1 MKVIKVAI
9 LAFVL
14 GCIIRAVPV
23 WAIEVTPSNV
33 VLPASAGGLFSFDL
47 VISSTPPDINASG
60 FQCTIG
66 VSPAGLTFDA
76 DSSEAVSENHD
87 YWIYGNS
94 GGAFAEIRDV
104 NKYRFSDSV
113 DKATAETLFPGDIMA
128 RYAFIWDG
136 VVTDYTFALNLD
148 IKESY
153 VLLGIYGP
161 EEALLFNPGIYPG
174 NSNSFTVPIPEPTMV
189 CLLGL
194 GGLMLGRSRKF
205 NKKQR

>member
-33 VLPASAGGLFSFDL
+33 VLPASAGGLLSFDL
-47 VISSTPPDINASG
+47 VISSTPPDTNASG

-66 VSPAGLTFDA
+66 VSPAGLTLDA
-76 DSSEAVSENHD
+76 DNSEAVTDNPG

-113 DKATAETLFPGDIMA
+113 AKATAETLLFGDIMA

-136 VVTDYTFALNLD
+136 VATDYTFALDLD

-153 VLLGIYGP
+153 ILLGIYGP
-161 EEALLFNPGIYPG
+161 EEALLFNRGSYPG
-174 NSNSFTVPIPEPTMV
+174 TSSSFTVTIPEPTTIV
-189 CLLGL
+189 LLGL
-194 GGLMLGRSRKF
+194 GGLLLGRSRKF
-205 NKKQR
+205 NKKRR

>member
-1 MKVIKVAI
+1 MKIIKLAA

-14 GCIIRAVPV
+14 GCIIWARAV

-47 VISSTPPDINASG
+47 VISSTPPDTNASG

-76 DSSEAVSENHD
+76 DSSEAVSNNPD
-87 YWIYGNS
+87 YWIYDNS
-94 GGAFAEIRDV
+94 AGAFAEIRDV

-113 DKATAETLFPGDIMA
+113 DKATAEILLSGDIMA

-136 VVTDYTFALNLD
+136 VITDYTFALDLD

-153 VLLGIYGP
+153 ILLGIYGP
-161 EEALLFNPGIYPG
+161 EEALLFSPGIYPG
-174 NSNSFTVPIPEPTMV
+174 NSNSFTVTIPEPTTL

-194 GGLMLGRSRKF
+194 GALGLIRRKG
-205 NKKQR
+205 